1 MGASPYR
8 LLAVGVLG
16 TLLLSV
22 FAAADE
28 KTAEETLKAKGLRRM
43 GTEERMKDEG

>member
-1 MGASPYR
+1 
-8 LLAVGVLG
+8 VGSRRRGL
-16 TLLLSV
+16 

-28 KTAEETLKAKGLRRM
+28 KGAEEMLKGKGLRRM